1 MTKVQVRL
9 TDKANMIVG
18 VFKAR
23 NKMKTKAEAVNAI
36 IELNGD
42 QQ

>member
-1 MTKVQVRL
+1 MRL

-23 NKMKTKAEAVNAI
+23 NQMKTKADAVNAI
-36 IELNGD
+36 IELQGD
-42 QQ
+42 LQ